1 MATNTAHLRPFFQ
14 ASKRFFA
21 KSISES
27 THDGSSAEMFFADA
41 TAAAL
46 NLMRPTLLSALRVIP
61 PGVLFDGFR
70 ELTEY
75 QANTL
80 AKLAGSGKSVCRNRD
95 IIADYFGRRGFNLVY
110 IHTERTYDGRLHL
123 MRVNYEINL
132 GAKTICLGMNAL
144 FG

>member
-1 MATNTAHLRPFFQ
+1 MVSHNYGLGVR
-14 ASKRFFA
+14 
-21 KSISES
+21 
-27 THDGSSAEMFFADA
+27 
-41 TAAAL
+41 
-46 NLMRPTLLSALRVIP
+46 TLYSLDNA
-61 PGVLFDGFR
+61 
-70 ELTEY
+70 
-75 QANTL
+75 L

-144 FG
+144 FGGRLNVTLIAAIVDINNYYFVGSKSFIGTSARSNNESLIVYSA